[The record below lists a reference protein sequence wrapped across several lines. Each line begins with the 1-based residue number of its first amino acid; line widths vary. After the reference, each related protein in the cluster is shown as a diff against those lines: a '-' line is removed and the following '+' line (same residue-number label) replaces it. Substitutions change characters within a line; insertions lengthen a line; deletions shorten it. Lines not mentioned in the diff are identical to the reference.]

1 MSPAVSPSSSE
12 PLPLALW
19 KRLEETANKS
29 KEVLKKKMQDLIN
42 PSEAV
47 WNVLGRS
54 SWRTST
60 IQSSSQTPEPSSL
73 PPFIFLLSQF
83 PPVVFAIKA
92 CPHVLLWTPCRW
104 HAISISCPLPS
115 LIARL
120 LFDGRSGPMRSC
132 FSCFVVAPTVMR
144 PLCSH
149 GNTVPSLVDT
159 CDSVGG
165 A

>member
-1 MSPAVSPSSSE
+1 
-12 PLPLALW
+12 
-19 KRLEETANKS
+19 
-29 KEVLKKKMQDLIN
+29 MQDRMN
-42 PSEAV
+42 PSEPV

-60 IQSSSQTPEPSSL
+60 IWPSSSSQTPEPSSL
-73 PPFIFLLSQF
+73 PPFIFLLNQF

-92 CPHVLLWTPCRW
+92 CPRALLWSPCSW
-104 HAISISCPLPS
+104 HAISISCPLPC

-120 LFDGRSGPMRSC
+120 LFDGRSRPMRSY
-132 FSCFVVAPTVMR
+132 FSCLVVAPTVMR

-149 GNTVPSLVDT
+149 GDTVPSLVYT

-165 A
+165 AQHLCASLPRSSMMEA